1 MQKGII
7 WCKSYDGWPIN
18 PFAFIANNNQAPSFK
33 PKCGSSQALF
43 VWFGIAEAESCRKDG
58 KLDQENFATCLA
70 VANHGDADFQFA
82 VFLMYDIGI
91 GYNSR
96 L

>member
-43 VWFGIAEAESCRKDG
+43 VWFGIAEA
-58 KLDQENFATCLA
+58 
-70 VANHGDADFQFA
+70 
-82 VFLMYDIGI
+82 
-91 GYNSR
+91 
-96 L
+96 